1 MKNIITFLLLS
12 LVIVAANAQGSDTT
26 SIGKV
31 VYYEGK
37 VELGAGNVWM
47 RAKINTQVKRNQ
59 SIKTSSDATAEIVWN
74 NGIKSI
80 VGPNS
85 EQQVQK
91 LFAASSNSPKKDT
104 EGVFSNVKAKMAT
117 EVKHKEVG
125 GIRRSEV
132 DTIEKPEETD
142 VYWKEDKEIVF
153 EDAYSFYDKKEYNR
167 AIAALQAFIHQKPLD
182 PMVKYAWFA
191 LGHSYIMENN
201 PIKAKEIF
209 DKFVVQYPSDPLK
222 AEADKVLQKL

>member
-1 MKNIITFLLLS
+1 MKNIITALLLS
-12 LVIVAANAQGSDTT
+12 LISLAAYSQGTDSTA
-26 SIGKV
+26 IGKI

-37 VELGAGNVWM
+37 VELGTGNVWV

-59 SIKTSSDATAEIVWN
+59 NIKTSADATAEILWN
-74 NGIKSI
+74 NGVKSI

-91 LFAASSNSPKKDT
+91 LFTASSSSPKKDT
-104 EGVFSNVKAKMAT
+104 EGVFSGVKAKMSA

-142 VYWKEDKEIVF
+142 VYWKEDKEIAF
-153 EDAYSFYDKKEYNR
+153 EDAYSFYDKKEYNK
-167 AIAALQAFIHQKPLD
+167 AIAALQAFIHQKPID

-209 DKFVVQYPSDPLK
+209 DQFVKQYPSDPLK
-222 AEADKVLQKL
+222 AEAEKVLQKL